1 MARDMFKTAVA
12 QMASKA
18 GDVRANL
25 DTIESLVNEASGRGA
40 AFVVLPELA
49 TTGSVG
55 DDRISVLAE
64 PIPGDTSS
72 ALCEIAKTNSL
83 YLACGIIERAGSAYH
98 NTAVLCGPGGSLV
111 ATYRK
116 AHFFSSEKSMFS
128 AGQGL
133 CVVDTDLGKIG
144 LTICYD
150 LVFPEYIRALVL
162 SGAELIANCTNWV
175 TNEYQS
181 TEWGWSGD
189 QVQALARTRT
199 LKNGIYVA
207 MADRIGAASGW
218 QSLGHSCIAGPSG
231 RLLVQMREEA
241 GVVDAEVNLTPE
253 YLAGWRSIATY
264 LPDRRPEIYEGI
276 TTRPA

>member
-49 TTGSVG
+49 PTGSVG

-111 ATYRK
+111 ATDPAPNLPSLISRI
-116 AHFFSSEKSMFS
+116 FS
-128 AGQGL
+128 GYGPNWGGL
-133 CVVDTDLGKIG
+133 QT
-144 LTICYD
+144 
-150 LVFPEYIRALVL
+150 R
-162 SGAELIANCTNWV
+162 WV
-175 TNEYQS
+175 
-181 TEWGWSGD
+181 
-189 QVQALARTRT
+189 
-199 LKNGIYVA
+199 
-207 MADRIGAASGW
+207 
-218 QSLGHSCIAGPSG
+218 
-231 RLLVQMREEA
+231 
-241 GVVDAEVNLTPE
+241 
-253 YLAGWRSIATY
+253 
-264 LPDRRPEIYEGI
+264 
-276 TTRPA
+276 